1 MGSKVHK
8 TDFQAVQ
15 VDWITDRL
23 NQAEQKVMKNPVYD
37 LPLLS
42 AYIYL
47 FRWSRWLFLSG
58 VVGRFIFLPAENS
71 GGRCL

>member
-1 MGSKVHK
+1 
-8 TDFQAVQ
+8 
-15 VDWITDRL
+15 
-23 NQAEQKVMKNPVYD
+23 MKNPVYD